1 MNNNYKKYA
10 PGRIVL
16 ILFCL
21 LSMNHYCICQ
31 SVTNNTFDANSKVQE
46 ITRDLQKCDFVIIE
60 RDILKSYNTSLLT
73 ENYSL
78 NTDLAR
84 DKEKYKKRAKNR
96 LIIIGSTVL
105 TIAAKILITKKL

>member
-1 MNNNYKKYA
+1 
-10 PGRIVL
+10 
-16 ILFCL
+16 
-21 LSMNHYCICQ
+21 MNHYCICQ

-78 NTDLAR
+78 KSLNTDLAR